1 MSEAVSTIR
10 IGVSQC
16 LMGDLVRFNGGHARD
31 RYLTGLL
38 ADFFEFVPVCPEVE
52 IGLGIPRETI
62 RLERAGASV
71 RLVAPKSGTNLTRRM
86 RTYAKKKAGEL
97 TSEDL
102 SGFILKKDSP
112 SCGLLRVRVYDE
124 NGVPSRSGRG
134 VFAEELC
141 SKHPQL
147 PVEEEGRLNDPLL
160 RENFLERVFAYRRLR
175 DLFSKPRWKISELVQ
190 FQTQEKLLVMAH
202 DPRSQRKLGQIVAG
216 AKAGPRKQV
225 AALYQ
230 ETFMGALEKRA
241 TPGRHAN
248 TLNHMASYFKQH
260 VPSSERVALSSL
272 IDDYRKR
279 LTPLIV
285 PLTLI
290 RHYVRKHEIEY
301 LAGQSYLEP
310 HPKELMLRN
319 HV

>member
-1 MSEAVSTIR
+1 VSEPTQVIR

-16 LMGDLVRFNGGHARD
+16 LMGDQVRFNGGHSRD

-38 ADFFEFVPVCPEVE
+38 SSFVEFVPVCPEVD

-62 RLERAGASV
+62 RLERSGETV
-71 RLVAPKSGTNLTRRM
+71 KLVAPKSATDLTRRM
-86 RTYAKKKAGEL
+86 RSYAKKKAAEL
-97 TSEDL
+97 AHEDL
-102 SGFILKKDSP
+102 SGFVLKKDSP
-112 SCGLLRVRVYDE
+112 SCGLFRVRIYDN

-141 SKHPQL
+141 ARLPQL
-147 PVEEEGRLNDPLL
+147 PVEEDGRLNDPAL
-160 RENFLERVFAYRRLR
+160 RENFLERVFAYRRLK
-175 DLFSKPRWKISELVQ
+175 DLFRARWKIADLVQ
-190 FQTQEKLLVMAH
+190 FQTREKLLVMAH
-202 DPRSQRKLGQIVAG
+202 DPRAQRALGQIVAK
-216 AKAGPRKQV
+216 AKDEPRGEV
-225 AALYQ
+225 AARYK

-248 TLNHMASYFKQH
+248 TLNHMASYFKEH
-260 VPSSERVALSSL
+260 LPSSERQALAAI

-285 PLTLI
+285 PLTLV
-290 RHYVRKHEIEY
+290 RHYVRKYEVHY